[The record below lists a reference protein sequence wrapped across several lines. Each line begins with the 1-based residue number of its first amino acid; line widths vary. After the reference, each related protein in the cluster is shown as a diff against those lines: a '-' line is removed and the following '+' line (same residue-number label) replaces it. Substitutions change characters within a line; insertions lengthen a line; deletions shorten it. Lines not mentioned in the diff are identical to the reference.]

1 MDTRFS
7 RRGLLRGVVSG
18 AASVTVLGKSVLAV
32 AGAAAPTFTDK
43 GIWPFYAFDN
53 GLRTVPTVEG
63 KVKLLKDLGYV
74 GIEYHLNHKRLPEM
88 LAALDKHGLTLNAVY
103 SVPFLEDP
111 PDPGLPESVKRMKGR
126 ATRIELAIRSRRFKK
141 PSDPAGDPKGA
152 DLLKHVSDLCADTG
166 PVVSVYPHTGF
177 WTEKVEDG
185 VRLARRIG
193 RKNVGT
199 NFNLVH
205 WHWVKQARPLEEV
218 LKEAAPHLASVTIN
232 NGRRD
237 KRTITPLDEGDYD
250 LVGFMRLLKQ
260 VGYTGQVGLQCWS
273 IKEKSEAHLA
283 RSIKRW
289 REIVKEVLAAS

>member
-1 MDTRFS
+1 MDTRIS
-7 RRGLLRGVVSG
+7 RRGFVRGVVSG
-18 AASVTVLGKSVLAV
+18 AAAVTVLGKSVLAM
-32 AGAAAPTFTDK
+32 AEAAAPKPTGK

-53 GLRTVPTVEG
+53 GLATIPTIEG

-74 GIEYHLNHKRLPEM
+74 GVEAHLGHDRLPEW

-103 SVPFLEDP
+103 AVPLVEAA

-126 ATRIELAIRSRRFKK
+126 ATRIELAIRSRTFKK
-141 PSDPAGDPKGA
+141 PSDPAGDQKGT

-205 WHWVKQARPLEEV
+205 WHWVKQARPLGEV
-218 LKEAAPHLASVTIN
+218 LKEAAPHLMSVTIN
-232 NGRRD
+232 NGPTKGR
-237 KRTITPLDEGDYD
+237 KIAPLDEGDYD
-250 LVGFMRLLKQ
+250 LVGFMKLLKK

-273 IKEKSEAHLA
+273 VKGASEVHLA

-289 REIVKEVLAAS
+289 RQIVTEALAQR